1 MMFWPI
7 DSEHCH
13 TPSIYYLMSRN
24 QLFFKAVWQPVVL
37 TSSDLMST
45 SVKYEDLA
53 ASGKTVLL
61 RHTGQTA
68 YLMSEAS
75 VTFL

>member
-1 MMFWPI
+1 MMFWAI
-7 DSEHCH
+7 DSEHCY

-24 QLFFKAVWQPVVL
+24 QLFFKAVWQPAVL

-53 ASGKTVLL
+53 ASKTVLL
-61 RHTGQTA
+61 RHTGPTA